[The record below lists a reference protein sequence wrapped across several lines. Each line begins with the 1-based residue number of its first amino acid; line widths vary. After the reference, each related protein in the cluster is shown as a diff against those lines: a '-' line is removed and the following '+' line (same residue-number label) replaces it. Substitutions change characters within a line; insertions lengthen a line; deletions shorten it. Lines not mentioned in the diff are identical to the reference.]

1 MKQTHTKIG
10 LQVFAIFFAFFLG
23 FFILFGYFGI
33 KSAIAPNPT
42 TPIVNIPT
50 INQPTNTSNETWT
63 KRTVQTTFDVPGI
76 LQPSHEVTVYFTINS
91 TGFIQNSPS
100 IIDVS
105 LRPIATFSGDYNI
118 SYIEVKPVDAVD
130 SFLNW
135 NQQSYEPLYFSDI
148 SLFPQ
153 QDSFGNITFP
163 PEFWN
168 GTDGNSYTPVLFED
182 SGLIQLQIDIHL
194 VLYPTSYYEHY
205 VIDDFNNV
213 AYQTNNTVFNPTIY
227 NRLINFNSD
236 FSKIIPIPMVIQSTQ
251 EAQIQQTQNLWEQNM
266 LTMSGQISALE
277 NQTLQNQQSWQLKQD
292 ASDLRN
298 LSLTFL
304 VIALMLLDVSI
315 VVFDHSEVETK
326 KAEHYYINN

>member
-1 MKQTHTKIG
+1 
-10 LQVFAIFFAFFLG
+10 L
-23 FFILFGYFGI
+23 
-33 KSAIAPNPT
+33 S
-42 TPIVNIPT
+42 
-50 INQPTNTSNETWT
+50 
-63 KRTVQTTFDVPGI
+63 
-76 LQPSHEVTVYFTINS
+76 
-91 TGFIQNSPS
+91 
-100 IIDVS
+100 
-105 LRPIATFSGDYNI
+105 PIATFSGDYNI
-118 SYIEVKPVDAVD
+118 SYIEVRPVDAVD

-148 SLFPQ
+148 ALFPQ
-153 QDSFGNITFP
+153 QESFGNITFP

-168 GTDGNSYTPVLFED
+168 GTDGDSYTPVLFED

-213 AYQTNNTVFNPTIY
+213 AYQANNTVFNPTIY

-236 FSKIIPIPMVIQSTQ
+236 FSKVIPIPIVIQSTQ
-251 EAQIQQTQNLWEQNM
+251 EAQIQQSQNLWEQNM

-277 NQTLQNQQSWQLKQD
+277 NQTLQNQQNWQLKQD

-304 VIALMLLDVSI
+304 VISLMLLDVSI
-315 VVFDHSEVETK
+315 VVFDHSENETK
-326 KAEHYYINN
+326 KTENNYINN